1 MVSRN
6 LYKKRRVGTNLVM
19 YYGHRLKTVL
29 RIFFFRI
36 FFDFKVGKGTDI
48 KDMFY
53 VNTDYGPIRIGDNC
67 RINAYSIAGPVEI
80 GDNTLINHMSDISG
94 REGKVVIGS
103 NVLIAPR
110 VSIIATMH
118 NFKDKD
124 VLVRD
129 QGVRYADVVIGDD
142 VWIGSGAIIMP
153 GVKIEK
159 GAVIGA
165 NAVVTKDI
173 PEYCVA
179 IGIPAKI
186 VGKRE

>member
-1 MVSRN
+1 MANKN
-6 LYKKRRVGTNLVM
+6 LPKKRRVATNLMM
-19 YYGHRLKTVL
+19 YYGHRLKTRLRILFL
-29 RIFFFRI
+29 RIFY
-36 FFDFKVGKGTDI
+36 DFKVGKGTDL

-53 VNTDYGPIRIGDNC
+53 INTDYGPIKIGNNC
-67 RINAYSIAGPVEI
+67 RVNAYSVTGPIEI

-118 NFKDKD
+118 NYKNKDILIK
-124 VLVRD
+124 D
-129 QGVRYADVVIGDD
+129 QGIRFADVEIGDD

-165 NAVVTKDI
+165 NAVVTMDI
-173 PEYCVA
+173 PAYCIAV
-179 IGIPAKI
+179 GVPAKI
-186 VGKRE
+186 VGKRD

>member
-1 MVSRN
+1 
-6 LYKKRRVGTNLVM
+6 
-19 YYGHRLKTVL
+19 
-29 RIFFFRI
+29 
-36 FFDFKVGKGTDI
+36 
-48 KDMFY
+48 
-53 VNTDYGPIRIGDNC
+53 
-67 RINAYSIAGPVEI
+67 
-80 GDNTLINHMSDISG
+80 MSDISG